1 MVDRSCTHLLIMT
14 RNVLS
19 ERKTVFKLIRQ
30 IINNALSLPSA
41 AVSERRA
48 YGAFPDHMA
57 ANEAELVIII
67 SPTFGRK

>member
-1 MVDRSCTHLLIMT
+1 MFDESCSYLFIKT

-30 IINNALSLPSA
+30 IINALSFLSA
-41 AVSERRA
+41 AVSECWA

-67 SPTFGRK
+67 SPTFGRR